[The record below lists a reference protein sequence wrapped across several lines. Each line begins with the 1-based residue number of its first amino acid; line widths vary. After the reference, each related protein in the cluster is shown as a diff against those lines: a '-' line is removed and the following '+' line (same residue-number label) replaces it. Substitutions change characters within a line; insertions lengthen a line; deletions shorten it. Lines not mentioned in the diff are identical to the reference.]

1 MNSATADLKPSPA
14 IAELDALSAVGW
26 SDLFGVIERLSPRQ
40 IEVML
45 MLDDGMSMAEIS
57 RKLKVTQPRVR
68 QLRDVLARKV
78 IRARRIVAGEET
90 IKAMTQNVKVS
101 DGGGL

>member
-1 MNSATADLKPSPA
+1 MPKKNKTTP
-14 IAELDALSAVGW
+14 VGW
-26 SDLFGVIERLSPRQ
+26 SEWLGVIERLSPRQ

-78 IRARRIVAGEET
+78 RRARRIVDGEET
-90 IKAMTQNVKVS
+90 IKAMTPNDRAKP
-101 DGGGL
+101 